1 MTPINEPTPEQEAS
15 IIAELSS
22 RRPIDRED
30 PDVKKT
36 LRHDRPADR
45 KVIVDPRKPTPD
57 ADIPVLPSTLAE
69 SVSPAEL
76 DKTLVSLVI
85 PEFEGIGVEADIV
98 ANHLV
103 RNLPIGE
110 SDRRR
115 TEMLR
120 DHLMQDQEWKAR
132 LMAGDH
138 KAKSQLRLISLILA
152 SPVLPDDEAVK
163 VQKAAGVTW
172 NDRT

>member
-1 MTPINEPTPEQEAS
+1 MAPINEPTPEQEAS

-22 RRPIDRED
+22 RRPIDRTD
-30 PDVKKT
+30 KDVAKSIK
-36 LRHDRPADR
+36 HDRPQDR
-45 KVIVDPRKPTPD
+45 KFVDPRKPTPD

-172 NDRT
+172 NDQT